1 MSGLTTVYKLLQ
13 EHPTNPVHNPQY
25 VTGSDKNWAQR
36 YPAISNLIVHTTI
49 DGNNCTRA
57 NFDQA
62 FLPLDGDDTMLRT
75 TVEARRPNE
84 RAWRLESE
92 ADCELWFHT
101 EISNVVLSAWNQ
113 FPPVTQCSHIKPPR
127 EDSIAEEV
135 DTMYCVKD
143 GGVKTVI
150 AIGEMKR
157 NLINSELWQIGDISS
172 SSRQEKLSKELRGYA
187 VKYQCPQVYCFDGET
202 LLLLQFQA
210 TREADIADAN
220 CRVDCWVIP
229 RENSYI
235 TFREALYRLLVQGLR
250 RLQGN
255 RAQQHPTLGSFTSPL
270 RQFYNGRPAWR
281 TSNGRLS
288 AEPPEGYYRVVD
300 VYTGVMKWVHEQDS
314 DFVLWETD
322 SGL

>member
-1 MSGLTTVYKLLQ
+1 MYKLLQ
-13 EHPTNPVHNPQY
+13 EHPTNPVHNPRY
-25 VTGSDKNWAQR
+25 VTQSNKPWAR
-36 YPAISNLIVHTTI
+36 HYPTISHLIVHTTI
-49 DGNNCTRA
+49 DQNSYTTA

-62 FLPLDGDDTMLRT
+62 FLPPDSDDTVLRT
-75 TVEARRPNE
+75 VVKAMWPND

-101 EISNVVLSAWNQ
+101 EISNIVLAAWNR
-113 FPPVTQCSHIKPPR
+113 FPQVTQCSHIKPPR

-143 GGVKTVI
+143 GGTKTVI

-157 NLINSELWQIGDISS
+157 NLINSQLWQKGDISS
-172 SSRQEKLSKELRGYA
+172 SSGQEKLSKELRGYA
-187 VKYQCPQVYCFDGET
+187 VKYKCPQVYCFDGET

-210 TREADIADAN
+210 NNEADIADTQ

-229 RENSYI
+229 RVNSYT

-255 RAQQHPTLGSFTSPL
+255 RAQQHPTLGSFTSQL
-270 RQFYNGRPAWR
+270 RQFYNGRPVWMVDGQYI
-281 TSNGRLS
+281 T
-288 AEPPEGYYRVVD
+288 EHPEGYYRSVD
-300 VYTGVMKWVHEQDS
+300 VYTGMMKWMHDGDPQFAAWETNVG
-314 DFVLWETD
+314 LWEYQ
-322 SGL
+322 GRV